1 MNKILVLIIATK
13 FIYIYIKVKISHAW
27 RRRVDNY
34 TPLFEYQLSFTNRNF
49 FNLWIASIVDKI
61 LQNCIEDI
69 ATYYLF
75 LRQKDMRYFIS
86 KDDYCRDSS
95 RVKIGEEQKGKS
107 IEGLKKRARRKVARA
122 RAATQGA
129 QGGYYQTV

>member
-13 FIYIYIKVKISHAW
+13 FIYVYIKVKISHAW

-34 TPLFEYQLSFTNRNF
+34 TPLFEYQLSFTNRSF
-49 FNLWIASIVDKI
+49 FDLWIASIVDKI

-75 LRQKDMRYFIS
+75 LQQKDMRHFIS

-95 RVKIGEEQKGKS
+95 RVKKKI
-107 IEGLKKRARRKVARA
+107 KKRGKVSK
-122 RAATQGA
+122 G
-129 QGGYYQTV
+129 